1 MNYTNNQIKR
11 ILSIQEF
18 LETANTLS
26 KIYNDYDNKEFIEEN
41 ITDKQRIYKLLCSVM
56 YNLVNSIK
64 KSEDIFKKS
73 KSYSLFERIINQKYI
88 ADDNKYY
95 SKENYES
102 NLYKILSQIRHQN
115 NHFEK
120 DDNDDIVLFEVY
132 IDFKIVDELRKI
144 ISEIFYEIYNEI
156 DKKKIKR
163 IILSKPKIQY
173 SFDKLSTA
181 IEQLEM
187 KVQESTK
194 DVDKVFINDNL
205 RAVDILREVFNPNNI
220 YGLLNKDKVI
230 IEKYD
235 HADKEMEELFNKYD
249 KYISE
254 YGNETEKKSMN
265 LVKEFFANGEG
276 ISKNEYEKRAK
287 KLCEKLKSLS
297 EENDGN

>member
-26 KIYNDYDNKEFIEEN
+26 KIYNDYDNKQLIEEN

-56 YNLVNSIK
+56 YNLVDAIK
-64 KSEDIFKKS
+64 KSEDIFRKS
-73 KSYSLFERIINQKYI
+73 KSYNLFERIINQKYI

-144 ISEIFYEIYNEI
+144 ISEILYEIYNEI
-156 DKKKIKR
+156 DKEKIKR

-220 YGLLNKDKVI
+220 YGLLNKDKVV

-254 YGNETEKKSMN
+254 HGNETEKKSMN
-265 LVKEFFANGEG
+265 LVKEFFANDEA
-276 ISKNEYEKRAK
+276 ISKNESEKRAK
-287 KLCEKLKSLS
+287 KLCEELKSLS